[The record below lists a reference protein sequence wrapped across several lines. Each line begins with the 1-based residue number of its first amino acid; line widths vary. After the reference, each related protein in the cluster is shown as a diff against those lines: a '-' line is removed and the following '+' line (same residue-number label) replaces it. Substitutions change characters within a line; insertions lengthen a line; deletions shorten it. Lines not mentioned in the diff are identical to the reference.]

1 MKQRQF
7 ATNAK
12 VKPQMHINAT
22 YECESE
28 LIRNFLGQ
36 IVFKVAAV
44 GLDTS
49 VKMSSPLLNCRV
61 NHSLVKFG
69 PCRHNTLTQ

>member
-22 YECESE
+22 YECESK
-28 LIRNFLGQ
+28 LIRGFLGQ
-36 IVFKVAAV
+36 IVFKIAAF
-44 GLDTS
+44 GLDAR
-49 VKMSSPLLNCRV
+49 VKMS
-61 NHSLVKFG
+61 
-69 PCRHNTLTQ
+69 